1 MTDVDLVLLDCS
13 SIQRYVFGSNKLKSN
28 IGASFIVEKIYER
41 WVPATLVELF
51 GKGSPEVKIF
61 GDWKE
66 TPAVLCIALSP
77 GLRYET
83 GYIGGGNALLIFLR
97 NEQKWAEKFIQ
108 IWSRMLLL
116 NAPGLIPAIACLPA
130 VVSEN
135 DISRDDIDRVFVELN
150 RNKSKYQPQT
160 VLDRHGITAECHYTG
175 FSAEVFFKDE
185 NEQGGSWISASA
197 KSKLDAAY
205 PANLALQEK
214 YKFLLDDKS
223 GKPFAFSND
232 TENLGNIEGESS
244 LIAIVHID
252 GNNMGAEFQKCTG
265 LIERREL
272 SIKVDNKTQ
281 SAMSRTLQLLLEKMP
296 VLDQY
301 EMQTQN
307 RHFFQWKDSKSG
319 KKYLPVR
326 PIILNGDDITFIC
339 DARISLYLAE
349 TFMKAFAEEPI
360 DLKFGNDKKRSIK
373 LSSCAGIAIVKSKYP
388 FYRAYRL
395 AEDLCSH
402 AKRKGRVD
410 GTSWLDFQVA
420 LTGISG
426 DLDTLR
432 SSYERSGYS
441 LLWRPWQM
449 NTDKSEESFIRLKKA
464 MKALWNWPNNKRHEL
479 GRALEDGTEATKALL
494 TALSS
499 RDLKLSEWESISGLK
514 STGWCVRGNEGSMTP
529 YFDVLEA
536 MDFYPQ
542 ILLEKEV

>member
-51 GKGSPEVKIF
+51 GKDSPEEKIF
-61 GDWKE
+61 GEWKN
-66 TPAVLCIALSP
+66 TPAELWIARSP

-108 IWSRMLLL
+108 IWSSMVLL
-116 NAPGLIPAIACLPA
+116 NAPGLIPAIASRPA
-130 VVSEN
+130 VISDH
-135 DISRDDIDRVFVELN
+135 DIKGDEIDELFCELI
-150 RNKSKYQPQT
+150 RNKSRYQPQT

-185 NEQGGSWISASA
+185 NDQVGSWISASA
-197 KSKLDAAY
+197 KSKLDAAH
-205 PANLALQEK
+205 PANLALQKK
-214 YKFLLDDKS
+214 YKSVLDDKS
-223 GKPFAFSND
+223 GEPFTFSND

-252 GNNMGAEFQKCTG
+252 GNSMGAEFQKCRG
-265 LIERREL
+265 LIERRDL
-272 SIKVDNKTQ
+272 SIKVDTRTQ
-281 SAMSRTLQLLLEKMP
+281 AAMSWTLQLLLEKMDI
-296 VLDQY
+296 LNKY
-301 EMQTQN
+301 ENQTQY
-307 RHFFQWKDSKSG
+307 RDFFQWKDYRSG

-360 DLKFGNDKKRSIK
+360 DLEIGEKRYIK

-395 AEDLCSH
+395 AEELCSN

-432 SSYERSGYS
+432 SSYERNGYS

-449 NTDKSEESFIRLKKA
+449 DTDKSEESFVRLKNA
-464 MKALWNWPNNKRHEL
+464 MKALWKWPNNKRHEL
-479 GRALEDGTEATKALL
+479 GRALENGTEATKALL

-499 RDLKLSEWESISGLK
+499 RDLKLSEWETISGLN
-514 STGWCVRGNEGSMTP
+514 STGWCVRGKEGIMTP

-542 ILLEKEV
+542 ILLKKED